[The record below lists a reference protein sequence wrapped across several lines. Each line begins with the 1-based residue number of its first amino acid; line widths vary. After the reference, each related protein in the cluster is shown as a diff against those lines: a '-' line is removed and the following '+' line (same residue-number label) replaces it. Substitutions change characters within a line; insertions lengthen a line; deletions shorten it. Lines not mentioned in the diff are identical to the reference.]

1 MLCEYVIAKYIRLS
15 IEDAKNES
23 LSVVNQRLLLDKHI
37 ADMDIPNTTVM
48 EFVDNG
54 HSGMNFERPAVQEL
68 IDFVRQ
74 GKINCVIVKEVTDF

>member
-1 MLCEYVIAKYIRLS
+1 
-15 IEDAKNES
+15 
-23 LSVVNQRLLLDKHI
+23 VNQRLLLDKHI